1 MPNLYLEEA
10 LEWEARIN
18 AMSKKQPPKD
28 PEPQSKQE
36 QFLGN
41 LNFIQREEA
50 FKLYMDGKTEEQVFA
65 YLKSKQIRKDEE
77 RHLLLIQYMEEER
90 RKLEK
95 INRAERK
102 LQKQTKLAQELAE
115 RFK

>member
-18 AMSKKQPPKD
+18 AMSKKRFPKD
-28 PEPQSKQE
+28 PEPESELE

-41 LNFIQREEA
+41 LNLIQREEA
-50 FKLYMDGKTEEQVFA
+50 FRLYMDGKTEEQVFA
-65 YLKSKQIRKDEE
+65 YLKSEQVRKDKEN
-77 RHLLLIQYMEEER
+77 HLLLVQSMEEER
-90 RKLEK
+90 RKLDK
-95 INRAERK
+95 MNRAERK